1 MEPGTMPPAEQA
13 KSIFDDLGY
22 TVEGNGPEFRAQRK
36 WRVVRVTATAEAD
49 HPDHPDQPS
58 ATGDEPY
65 QCFVTWSDDS
75 SELCE
80 RLQRSDPEY
89 EWAVI
94 GVTDDGYEVVEADSA
109 R

>member
-1 MEPGTMPPAEQA
+1 MPPAEQA

-22 TVEGNGPEFRAQRK
+22 TVEGTGPEFRAQRK
-36 WRVVRVTATAEAD
+36 WRVVQVTATAE
-49 HPDHPDQPS
+49 PDDPGTAED
-58 ATGDEPY
+58 GDEAY
-65 QCFVTWSDDS
+65 QCFVTWSDAS

-80 RLQRSDPEY
+80 RLRRSDPEY

-94 GVTDDGYEVVEADSA
+94 GVTDDGYEVVEVDPA

>member
-1 MEPGTMPPAEQA
+1 MPPAEQA

-36 WRVVRVTATAEAD
+36 WRVVRVTATAE
-49 HPDHPDQPS
+49 PDDS
-58 ATGDEPY
+58 ENLGDEPY
-65 QCFVTWSDDS
+65 QCFVTWADAS

-80 RLQRSDPEY
+80 RLRRSDPEY

-94 GVTDDGYEVVEADSA
+94 GVTDDGYEVVDPAG
-109 R
+109 